1 MIIIDTADDEADE
14 ADEADEVDEV
24 VEADEA
30 DAPVGGRALRRVLRV
45 LILCSGTGHDARSF
59 RRLFPGVKVDTLD
72 SRPETNA
79 TIVANVLEWD
89 YRAVPKGTYQI
100 VYASPPCTPF
110 SRAKNNASIEEQE
123 FGARVALRCFE
134 ICTALATVTWIVE
147 NPVNRLA
154 LHPAIIVYQRFRR
167 PTTLCMHGT
176 LFMKPTNLW
185 TNAPIGVLPYCSA
198 QTPCAHVSESG
209 RHPRTSQ
216 TGPSRRADGTVARG
230 TPARVSQNMPFRLL
244 RHIVSTVALVAG
256 AEGAGADLSP
266 VGADTA
272 CVACGGTDD
281 EATMLLCDGC
291 DAPYHLRCLDD
302 PLESVPVGDWYC
314 ETCAK

>member
-1 MIIIDTADDEADE
+1 MIIIDIDEEEPVAPV
-14 ADEADEVDEV
+14 APV
-24 VEADEA
+24 
-30 DAPVGGRALRRVLRV
+30 APVGGRALRRVLRV

-110 SRAKNNASIEEQE
+110 SRAKVNASIEEQE
-123 FGARVALRCFE
+123 LGARVAVRCFE

-154 LHPAIIVYQRFRR
+154 LHPAIQVYRQFMR

-185 TNAPIGVLPYCSA
+185 TNAPVGVLPYCSA
-198 QTPCAHVSESG
+198 QTPCAVFESG

-216 TGPSRRADGTVARG
+216 AGSSRRADGTVVRG
-230 TPARVSQNMPFRLL
+230 TPARVAQNMPFRLL

-302 PLESVPVGDWYC
+302 PLDSVPVGDWYC
-314 ETCAK
+314 EMCAK